1 MSQSVYETSELF
13 KSYDMVDCVD
23 KLEHCII
30 RQIKYFTRGN
40 RHHLIIFIEE
50 EALIKIIT

>member
-1 MSQSVYETSELF
+1 MSQCVYEKSEQF
-13 KSYDMVDCVD
+13 KSYDMVDSED
-23 KLEHCII
+23 SFEHCII

>member
-13 KSYDMVDCVD
+13 KSYDMVDSVD

-30 RQIKYFTRGN
+30 RQIKYFTRCN
-40 RHHLIIFIEE
+40 HHHLIIFIEE